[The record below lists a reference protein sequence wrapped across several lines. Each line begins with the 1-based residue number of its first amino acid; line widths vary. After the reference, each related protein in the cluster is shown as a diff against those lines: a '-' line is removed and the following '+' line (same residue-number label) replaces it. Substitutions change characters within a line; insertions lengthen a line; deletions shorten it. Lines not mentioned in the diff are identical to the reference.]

1 MKATILTTVFAAL
14 VLSISVNAQ
23 NVNRYSNVKATEFGT
38 EKECISVDSKTLTP
52 LIKQNYSFD
61 ADGKMIEKVI
71 SRWDGI
77 DNGWVNVSKYEY
89 TYTDADSDLISLIAY
104 TKWNKAAK
112 DWSSE
117 SDLLVNVY
125 DENNNYLATG
135 YEK

>member
-14 VLSISVNAQ
+14 VLSINVNAQ
-23 NVNRYSNVKATEFGT
+23 NVNRYSNVETTEFGT
-38 EKECISVDSKTLTP
+38 KKEYILVDSETLTP
-52 LIKQNYSFD
+52 QTKKYYSYD
-61 ADGKMIEKVI
+61 AEGKMIEKVI

-89 TYTDADSDLISLIAY
+89 SYVDADSNLISLVAY
-104 TKWNKAAK
+104 TKWNKTSK

-125 DENNNYLATG
+125 DENNNYLATV